1 MNILLILHNAIDSN
15 SGYHV
20 QGIAKELT
28 RLGHDCI
35 VTAPHGRLEG
45 ENFRIIHYT
54 DLFDLIAKGSLFRD
68 RRQADIVHVWTPR
81 QVVKY
86 IYERFA
92 CYCTP
97 TLVIHLEDNEES
109 IARSFLGDEAYDAA
123 AAAPSEDHYPRHLTH
138 PKSLTGFLGK
148 AAGVTVLVDELRE
161 FVPQGIPSTT
171 ISPAAD
177 ERIFNN
183 KVQTIGVRAKFRIPE
198 DKVIIVYNGNTNP
211 ATEPE
216 IRELYRAVHLL
227 NESGVP
233 ALLVR
238 SGEHKGFSDG
248 EFASYE
254 SLYSINLGFLDDR
267 YEVGK
272 LLALADVLVQP
283 GQENSFNKYRFP
295 SKLPEFFA
303 VGRPVVLPR
312 VNVGLKTRHLTD
324 AYVLDKA
331 DAPAIRDAVK
341 AIVAD
346 PELSVRLSKGARAF
360 YEANFSW
367 EKTARQLESFY
378 SEIVLKDLV
387 ESRRD
392 NNRIRL
398 KDLTRNNRQKTNLYL
413 LILKVKLI
421 EVWSIIYTLQKD
433 IINFPRRII
442 KKIKGKDKR
451 LAIQPE
457 LTTIAGY
464 NNKMYAEVHDLDVS
478 TSIVNFVDSGFP
490 RGEWFLPA
498 ITPYA
503 ATGPLPETVRVAI
516 QWHAYYPEMVEGVAK
531 VLERSRMKPDLLIS
545 VTSQEAAERVERT
558 LSGKNVGASRIKV
571 IPNRG
576 RDLGAFLTAFPE
588 ICADYEFIGHI
599 HTKKSLHNNDRSF
612 VSNWYAFLIE
622 SIIGGVHPMM
632 DIILAHM
639 VANPRLGLVFP
650 NDPHHHGWG
659 RNYYIATEYAQK
671 LNIPMPLQD
680 YLAFPAGSMFWARSA
695 ALAGLFK
702 ESLQWE
708 DYPLEP
714 LPDDGTIL
722 HAMERLLP
730 LVAIKAGYEIATSHV
745 DAPFRSL
752 FDTNSKISMKIS

>member
-1 MNILLILHNAIDSN
+1 MNILFILHNAIDSN
-15 SGYHV
+15 SGYHI

-28 RLGHDCI
+28 LLGHDCI

-54 DLFDLIAKGSLFRD
+54 NLFELIAKGSLFRD

-86 IYERFA
+86 IYERLA

-109 IARSFLGDEAYDAA
+109 IARSFLGDEAYNAA
-123 AAAPSEDHYPRHLTH
+123 ISASSEDHYPRHLTH
-138 PKSLTGFLGK
+138 PNSLTSFLGK
-148 AAGVTVLVDELRE
+148 AMGITVLVDKLRD
-161 FVPQGIPSTT
+161 FVPQGITSAT

-177 ERIFNN
+177 ERIFNHE
-183 KVQTIGVRAKFRIPE
+183 VQTIGVRAKFKIP
-198 DKVIIVYNGNTNP
+198 DNKVIIVYNGNTNP

-227 NESGVP
+227 NESGIP
-233 ALLVR
+233 AVLVR
-238 SGEHKGFSDG
+238 SGEHKTFSDS
-248 EFASYE
+248 EFRSYE
-254 SLYSINLGFLDDR
+254 SRYSINLGFLEDR
-267 YEVGK
+267 YEIGK

-283 GQENSFNKYRFP
+283 GQDNSFNKYRFP
-295 SKLPEFFA
+295 SKIPEFFA

-312 VNVGLKTRHLTD
+312 VNIGIKTRHLTD

-331 DAPAIRDAVK
+331 DATAIRDAVK
-341 AIVAD
+341 AIIED
-346 PELSVRLSKGARAF
+346 PDLAKSLSKGARAF

-367 EKTARQLESFY
+367 EKTARQIEEFY

-387 ESRRD
+387 ESKRD

-398 KDLTRNNRQKTNLYL
+398 KDLTRNNSKKTNLYL
-413 LILKVKLI
+413 LILRVKLI
-421 EVWSIIYTLQKD
+421 EIWNIIYTFQKD

-442 KKIKGKDKR
+442 KHFKGKDKR
-451 LAIQPE
+451 LVIQPK
-457 LTTIAGY
+457 LTTLAGY
-464 NNKMYAEVHDLDVS
+464 NNKMYAEVHDLDVA
-478 TSIVNFVDSGFP
+478 TAIVNFVDSGFP
-490 RGEWFLPA
+490 RGEWFLPS
-498 ITPYA
+498 ITPHCKTGLVPEA
-503 ATGPLPETVRVAI
+503 AKVAI
-516 QWHAYYPEMVEGVAK
+516 QWHAYYPEMVEGVVK
-531 VLERSRMKPDLLIS
+531 VLERARMKPDLLIT
-545 VTSQEAAERVERT
+545 VTSQEAAERVAST
-558 LSGKNVGASRIKV
+558 LAGKKVGKSRIKL

-588 ICADYEFIGHI
+588 ISTDYEFIGHL

-612 VSNWYAFLIE
+612 VSNWYSFLIE
-622 SIIGGVHPMM
+622 SIIGGTHPMM
-632 DIILAHM
+632 DIILSNMA
-639 VANPRLGLVFP
+639 ANPRLGLVFP

-671 LNIPMPLQD
+671 LNIPLPLQD

-695 ALAGLFK
+695 ALEALFNQ
-702 ESLQWE
+702 SLQWK

-722 HAMERLLP
+722 HALERLLP

-752 FDTNSKISMKIS
+752 FDTNSKISMRIS